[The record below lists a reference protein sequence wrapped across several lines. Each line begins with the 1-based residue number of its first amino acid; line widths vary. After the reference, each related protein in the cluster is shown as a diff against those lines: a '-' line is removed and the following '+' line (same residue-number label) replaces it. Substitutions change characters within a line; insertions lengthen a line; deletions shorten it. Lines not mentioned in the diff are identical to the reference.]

1 MKDLSDEE
9 LAARCAR
16 GDRRAMDVLV
26 SRYHSRLLDFAFRRL
41 GHRETAA
48 DIAQTTFVRVFE
60 SVGKYRPRASFRTWM
75 YTIALNLIRDEFRK
89 QRARRESLS
98 CDVEADVVGNRP
110 EDTTDSAPEPAAIS
124 QAESD
129 ELWQAVRELPENH
142 ASAILLRFREGLQYA
157 EIAEIMSAPA
167 GTVRSWVHHALK
179 ALRGTLEST
188 SCRS

>member
-1 MKDLSDEE
+1 MNDSSDEE

-26 SRYHSRLLDFAFRRL
+26 SRYHARLLDFALRRL
-41 GHRETAA
+41 GNREAAA
-48 DIAQTTFVRVFE
+48 DIAQETFVRVFK
-60 SVGKYRPRASFRTWM
+60 SIATYRPRASFGTWV
-75 YTIALNLIRDEFRK
+75 YTITLNLIRDESRK
-89 QRARRESLS
+89 QRMRRESLS
-98 CDVEADVVGNRP
+98 SDVDAELIANASQPTP
-110 EDTTDSAPEPAAIS
+110 ERAAIS